1 MQLRYSSPAEV
12 TRSSE
17 IPSPRF
23 CRSGG
28 VAQKI
33 AVLLSASRT
42 QTSAPLTKSSDGVR
56 RAILVKAGSLLSPV
70 LLFNLLLAKAWIAS
84 GLSTCISS
92 DGRGLVRADIAR
104 TWRDFLCSATFSRRG
119 ARSRAG
125 RLISDSNIHKLKLS
139 FKDCQGQQSGHWWT
153 AQVVAKPDVRGLPL
167 RAVLNI
173 VLALTPS
180 VCARLASPDGASA
193 KPAMITSSKKLQIPL
208 TTSSAVQKSC
218 FAVDTV
224 QALGSPQLAYDG
236 SPDETHH
243 FPGRFIPFSSA
254 ACVHTQVALEIC
266 RKPISK
272 E

>member
-28 VAQKI
+28 VAQKS

-42 QTSAPLTKSSDGVR
+42 QTSAPLTKSSAGVR
-56 RAILVKAGSLLSPV
+56 RAVLVKAGSLLSPV

-92 DGRGLVRADIAR
+92 DGRGRGLVCGDIAR

-125 RLISDSNIHKLKLS
+125 RLISDSNIHKLELS
-139 FKDCQGQQSGHWWT
+139 FKDCQGQRSGHWWT
-153 AQVVAKPDVRGLPL
+153 VQVVVAGPGVRGLPL
-167 RAVLNI
+167 HANFNF
-173 VLALTPS
+173 VLALTLS
-180 VCARLASPDGASA
+180 ACARLPGPEGASA
-193 KPAMITSSKKLQIPL
+193 KPASPCR
-208 TTSSAVQKSC
+208 SC
-218 FAVDTV
+218 
-224 QALGSPQLAYDG
+224 
-236 SPDETHH
+236 
-243 FPGRFIPFSSA
+243 RF
-254 ACVHTQVALEIC
+254 
-266 RKPISK
+266 R
-272 E
+272 